1 MPEENDQGPIVKP
14 EEEASEEDFM
24 AALKAAQ
31 EATKNVMNEA
41 VAKGV
46 SSMQALDSLQGNEFH
61 VELNGE
67 KITGVFRVDG
77 LTSFRLTENGI
88 DKPPVTLAKMVQR
101 DATIPFNKW
110 LRQSVEAGE
119 SDQRP
124 TRTLDVVAV
133 DDGDETRRW
142 SLRGA
147 YITSVRYDTFDTSSG
162 DMVEEVVTIAYAA
175 LDEQWTW
182 SDAQ

>member
-1 MPEENDQGPIVKP
+1 MTDEQGPIVKP
-14 EEEASEEDFM
+14 EEEASEADFR

-31 EATKNVMNEA
+31 EAAQSAMEGA
-41 VAKGV
+41 VAGSV
-46 SSMQALDSLQGNEFH
+46 STMQALDSLQGNEFH
-61 VELNGE
+61 VEINGE

-77 LTSFRLTENGI
+77 LTTISLTENGME
-88 DKPPVTLAKMVQR
+88 KPPIVLAKMVQR
-101 DATIPFNKW
+101 DATIPFNRW
-110 LRQSVEAGE
+110 LRESVGVGD

-133 DDGDETRRW
+133 DDGEETRRW

-147 YITSVRYDTFDTSSG
+147 YITSVSYNTFDTSSS

-175 LDEQWTW
+175 MSEQWTW